1 MQCDEDGD
9 TTTSKADVEA
19 IFVVNIER
27 ESIRVDD
34 PWKSGWCKK
43 SFECTIFEVKFSQKM
58 F

>member
-9 TTTSKADVEA
+9 KTTSKADVEA

-43 SFECTIFEVKFSQKM
+43 KLAFFSPQQGM
-58 F
+58 GLT